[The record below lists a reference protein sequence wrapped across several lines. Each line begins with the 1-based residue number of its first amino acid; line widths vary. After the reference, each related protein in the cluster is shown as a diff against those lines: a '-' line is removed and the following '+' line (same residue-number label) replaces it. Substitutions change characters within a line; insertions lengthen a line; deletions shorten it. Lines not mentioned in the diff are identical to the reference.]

1 MIKKLLAASLILLI
15 GACSTISGPEY
26 ERPEAPA
33 KTGWSLNP
41 IDPSKGTEVIR
52 LDWWTEFQDP
62 YLNSLVEKALTDN
75 IKIQV
80 AAARVD
86 EAKAGIQRGEAAKLP
101 QLTLGGSAQRQIAGE
116 VGGSPASLSITETAG
131 ALSWEL
137 DIWGKLKK
145 GIAAQQAAYHATEAD
160 WRGTWLLI
168 TASVADKYFLIRQF
182 DEQIEYQN
190 KALETS
196 HAILSTFE
204 RQMQQGLRLRAEVI
218 AQKAEISLLQTQL
231 LELSRRRS
239 ITQNELATLL
249 GIPSGDFHVSS
260 ADLQDTVMIPDVPAG
275 IPSDLLSRRPDII
288 AAEYNLLA
296 LHQLVGK
303 ARLAK
308 LPSISLTG
316 TGGVSNLLST
326 AVKFW
331 TFGIGPSI
339 NIPIFD
345 PNVQATIDV
354 TEAQEKVAENTYRLT
369 VINAFQEVENAL
381 VNLHNHRE
389 QRREIQERVKYL
401 EAVANLVRT
410 RLESGMVTQLEVFE
424 VERSLLG
431 GSLELL
437 QNHQQILFDIIT
449 LYKALGGGWPP
460 VSVSE
465 SAAPQLENF

>member
-1 MIKKLLAASLILLI
+1 MFLIC
-15 GACSTISGPEY
+15 ACSTVSGPEY
-26 ERPEAPA
+26 QRPETPA

-41 IDPSKGTEVIR
+41 IDPSEGTQIIR
-52 LDWWTEFQDP
+52 LDWWTEFQDR

-75 IKIQV
+75 ITIQI
-80 AAARVD
+80 AAARVE
-86 EAKAGIQRGEAAKLP
+86 EAKAGIQRGEAARLP
-101 QLTLGGSAQRQIAGE
+101 QLALGGSVQRQIAGE
-116 VGGSPASLSITETAG
+116 VGGPSASLTVAETAG
-131 ALSWEL
+131 ALNWEL

-145 GIAAQQAAYHATEAD
+145 GIAAQKAAYRASEAD
-160 WRGTWLLI
+160 WRGVWLFI

-190 KALETS
+190 ITLQTS
-196 HAILSTFE
+196 RDILSTFE

-231 LELSRRRS
+231 LELKRRRA

-249 GIPSGDFHVSS
+249 GIPSGDFQVPS
-260 ADLQDTVMIPDVPAG
+260 ANLQKTVTIPDVPSG
-275 IPSDLLSRRPDII
+275 LPSDLLSRRPDII

-296 LHQLVGK
+296 LHELVGRT
-303 ARLAK
+303 RLER

-316 TGGVSNLLST
+316 TGGVSNLLSA

-345 PNVQATIDV
+345 PNIQATIDV
-354 TEAQEKVAENTYRLT
+354 TEAQKKVAENAYRLT

-381 VNLHNHRE
+381 LNIYNHRE

-401 EAVANLVRT
+401 EAVADLNRT
-410 RLESGMVTQLEVFE
+410 RLESGMATQLEVFE

-431 GSLELL
+431 GSQELL

-460 VSVSE
+460 VTVDVS
-465 SAAPQLENF
+465 